1 MDINTHDVNDNNND
15 IKINYSTD
23 FICTYHLHD
32 DDIQDD
38 MYRIQL
44 LQVFHLKEW
53 NDDTVNHTTQ
63 LLYNKMKKHTEFI
76 SLLKLLPKTSNIGY
90 LFNTGILD
98 EEPLLFQL
106 LFQFDFFHLTHKCIS
121 ELLNNNEIKKET
133 LEELKNNIILKIN
146 ERNH

>member
-1 MDINTHDVNDNNND
+1 
-15 IKINYSTD
+15 
-23 FICTYHLHD
+23 
-32 DDIQDD
+32 
-38 MYRIQL
+38 
-44 LQVFHLKEW
+44 
-53 NDDTVNHTTQ
+53 
-63 LLYNKMKKHTEFI
+63 MKKHTEFI

-90 LFNTGILD
+90 LFNTDMLD

-146 ERNH
+146 DRNH